1 LKQEDYDRRLRE
13 YEEQQREIARM
24 QEYINRNIVRA
35 STTKMAQSR
44 RNALGK
50 MAVIEKPYVYH
61 KLPVIH
67 FSYPQDP
74 VKDILEVSDMKLAVG
89 TGETYKLLAENINL
103 HVERGDRL
111 AIIGTNGIGKSTFL
125 KAIQRRLPFERGNVT
140 WGQNVRY
147 SFFEQEMQMLD
158 PDNTILEELWKRYP
172 GMSEQSV
179 RSALGAV
186 LLTGENVYKRVGVI
200 SGGERVKLSLA
211 ILMQEHSNVL
221 IMDEPTNHLDIYTKE
236 VLEKALLEYEGTLI
250 LVSHDRYLL
259 NKVPTRIMEMRTDG
273 VELFN
278 GRFDEYQEYK
288 KLQTQIIIP
297 QEVKKSDT
305 TKSKSDYRGKQ
316 RRSQEAKIRQ
326 RVRELEQLIE
336 KSESEVSALEQEL
349 TLPEVYQDYKRMEE
363 VCAKLEEAKQLYS
376 DSFDE
381 WAELSEMM

>member
-1 LKQEDYDRRLRE
+1 
-13 YEEQQREIARM
+13 
-24 QEYINRNIVRA
+24 
-35 STTKMAQSR
+35 
-44 RNALGK
+44 
-50 MAVIEKPYVYH
+50 
-61 KLPVIH
+61 
-67 FSYPQDP
+67 
-74 VKDILEVSDMKLAVG
+74 
-89 TGETYKLLAENINL
+89 
-103 HVERGDRL
+103 
-111 AIIGTNGIGKSTFL
+111 
-125 KAIQRRLPFERGNVT
+125 
-140 WGQNVRY
+140 
-147 SFFEQEMQMLD
+147 
-158 PDNTILEELWKRYP
+158 
-172 GMSEQSV
+172 
-179 RSALGAV
+179 
-186 LLTGENVYKRVGVI
+186 
-200 SGGERVKLSLA
+200 
-211 ILMQEHSNVL
+211 
-221 IMDEPTNHLDIYTKE
+221 MDEPTNHLDIYTKE